1 MNPLFVSA
9 LLAMATVVATAAAA
23 EPIAFT
29 GTGGI
34 ALLGD
39 GRLAVTGLSGTSA
52 AVALFDTST
61 GQFTI
66 LSQGGTFETS
76 VLTAIA
82 TAPDGTTY
90 VSELSDRGQ
99 AGQPL
104 PLGSQQLVA
113 IDPDGTRRV
122 LAALSTIV
130 GLQPL
135 SDLAV
140 GLSGPIF
147 ATTPEAVISID
158 LDTGSVATVLQR
170 MGAYRAFTGV
180 DIAGDGTAI
189 VVGCKPL
196 TAPCDSGELFALPPG
211 GAASMLTE
219 HEYFT
224 RPIGVSV
231 LGGVAIVLAQNALSG
246 ESIVG
251 VDLNTGAQTLLFAGD
266 IVPAVGG
273 IVAAQD
279 GSWFVGTGEGVVKID
294 RVTGTQTLLPYLQ
307 PANVPEPSALIL
319 VAIALAVAAARDRR
333 VKSRGAATHGEMLV
347 DGAAR

>member
-1 MNPLFVSA
+1 MNPLFLSA
-9 LLAMATVVATAAAA
+9 LLAMATLAATAAAA

-34 ALLGD
+34 ARLAD

-52 AVALFDTST
+52 AVALVDTST
-61 GQFTI
+61 GALTI

-76 VLTAIA
+76 ALTAIA
-82 TAPDGTTY
+82 TARDGTIY

-122 LAALSTIV
+122 VAALSTIT

-140 GLSGPIF
+140 ALDGPIF

-158 LDTGSVATVLQR
+158 PDTGSVATVLQR

-180 DIAGDGTAI
+180 DVADDGSAI
-189 VVGCKPL
+189 VAGCKPL
-196 TAPCDSGELFALPPG
+196 STPCDSGELFALPPG

-219 HEYFT
+219 HEHLT

-231 LGGVAIVLAQNALSG
+231 LGGVAIVLAQNALQG

-251 VDLNTGAQTLLFAGD
+251 VDLTTGAQTLLFSGD
-266 IVPAVGG
+266 IVPAAGG
-273 IVAAQD
+273 IVAAPD
-279 GSWFVGTGEGVVKID
+279 GFWFVGTAAGIVKID
-294 RVTGTQTLLPYLQ
+294 QVTGTETLLPYRQ
-307 PANVPEPSALIL
+307 PANVPEPSAAAL
-319 VAIALAVAAARDRR
+319 VAIALAGAMARYRR
-333 VKSRGAATHGEMLV
+333 GKSRR
-347 DGAAR
+347 ARTL

>member
-1 MNPLFVSA
+1 MHPLFLSA
-9 LLAMATVVATAAAA
+9 LLAIATLLATAAAA

-34 ALLGD
+34 ARLAD

-52 AVALFDTST
+52 AVALLDTST
-61 GQFTI
+61 GALTI

-82 TAPDGTTY
+82 TAPNGTIY

-99 AGQPL
+99 TGQPL
-104 PLGSQQLVA
+104 PLGAQQLVA
-113 IDPDGTRRV
+113 IDPDGSRRV
-122 LAALSTIV
+122 VAGLSAIT

-140 GLSGPIF
+140 AAGGPIF

-158 LDTGSVATVLQR
+158 PDTGSVATVLPR

-180 DIAGDGTAI
+180 DVAGDGTAI
-189 VVGCKPL
+189 VAGCKPL
-196 TAPCDSGELFALPPG
+196 TAPCDSGELIALPPG

-219 HEYFT
+219 HEHLT

-231 LGGVAIVLAQNALSG
+231 LGGVAIVLAENAVSG

-251 VDLNTGAQTLLFAGD
+251 VDLKTGAQTLLFAGT
-266 IVPAVGG
+266 IVPAAGG
-273 IVAAQD
+273 LVAAPD
-279 GSWFVGTGEGVVKID
+279 GFWFVGTAAGVVKID
-294 RVTGTQTLLPYLQ
+294 QVTGTQTLLPYLQ
-307 PANVPEPSALIL
+307 PANVPEPSGGAL
-319 VAIALAVAAARDRR
+319 VAIALAGAAARYRR
-333 VKSRGAATHGEMLV
+333 GQSRRAGTL
-347 DGAAR
+347 